1 MGMTTEALD
10 VVIDATSEQ
19 RVINNVARHEY
30 RVLSEAEKADMKEI
44 KDLGAALIAKI
55 EEVKARTPSSGI
67 YKEFEVSVTRAQEA
81 VMWAVKG
88 LTA

>member
-30 RVLSEAEKADMKEI
+30 RVLSEAEKSRHE
-44 KDLGAALIAKI
+44 
-55 EEVKARTPSSGI
+55 RN
-67 YKEFEVSVTRAQEA
+67 
-81 VMWAVKG
+81 
-88 LTA
+88 

>member
-1 MGMTTEALD
+1 MSIEFCLK
-10 VVIDATSEQ
+10 
-19 RVINNVARHEY
+19 
-30 RVLSEAEKADMKEI
+30 LKKADMKEI